1 MLGNST
7 FARDSVMNIRNNLF
21 GLVAVLAICG
31 ATAASHATTNI
42 VSVDIGIEASTDMT
56 TLPVSNTGAV
66 VLSCASCQTPR
77 SYHVTPLTTYFVG
90 TDTVTLAQLNAFV
103 ISGGTRGMTI
113 FVKPD
118 ESAVTRIVVFGQ
130 LSSHSSH

>member
-1 MLGNST
+1 
-7 FARDSVMNIRNNLF
+7 MNIRNNLLV
-21 GLVAVLAICG
+21 LVAALAICG

-42 VSVDIGIEASTDMT
+42 VSTEIGIEASTDMT
-56 TLPVSNTGAV
+56 TLPLTNTGAI
-66 VLSCASCQTPR
+66 VLSCGSCRTPR
-77 SYHVTPLTTYFVG
+77 SYHVTPQTTYFVG
-90 TDTVTLAQLNAFV
+90 TATVTLAQLNAFV

-130 LSSHSSH
+130 LNSPKSH

>member
-1 MLGNST
+1 
-7 FARDSVMNIRNNLF
+7 MNIRNNLLL
-21 GLVAVLAICG
+21 LVALLAICG
-31 ATAASHATTNI
+31 GTAASRAATNI
-42 VSVDIGIEASTDMT
+42 VSVEIGIEASTDMT
-56 TLPVSNTGAV
+56 TLPVTNTGAI
-66 VLSCASCQTPR
+66 VLSCATCRAR
-77 SYHVTPLTTYFVG
+77 SYHVTPQTTYFVG

-130 LSSHSSH
+130 LNTQKGR

>member
-1 MLGNST
+1 
-7 FARDSVMNIRNNLF
+7 MNIRNNLLV
-21 GLVAVLAICG
+21 LVAVLATCS
-31 ATAASHATTNI
+31 ATAASHAATNI

-56 TLPVSNTGAV
+56 TLPVTNTGAV
-66 VLSCASCQTPR
+66 VLSCATCGIPR

-103 ISGGTRGMTI
+103 ISGGTRSMTI

-130 LSSHSSH
+130 LTARKSQ

>member
-1 MLGNST
+1 
-7 FARDSVMNIRNNLF
+7 MNIRNNLLV
-21 GLVAVLAICG
+21 LVAVLAICG

-42 VSVDIGIEASTDMT
+42 VSVEIGIEASTDMT
-56 TLPVSNTGAV
+56 TLPVTNTGAI
-66 VLSCASCQTPR
+66 VLSCASCRPR

-90 TDTVTLAQLNAFV
+90 TATVTLAQLNAFV

-130 LSSHSSH
+130 LNSRKSQ